1 MDKMK
6 KDGERWEKKKKKKSK
21 TNVTHTYEQVHR

>member
-6 KDGERWEKKKKKKSK
+6 KDGEKWEKKEKKKSK

>member
-1 MDKMK
+1 MK
-6 KDGERWEKKKKKKSK
+6 KDGEKWEKKEKKKSK